1 MSTMSIFHYHC
12 AIRFYEYSMDV
23 VQLTQHVCFEHPY
36 MRGLYILLLNSG
48 HYPGF
53 PISKLSHFQVYTCSH
68 NAIEYDYIRYNKH
81 TIYKYTLNQT
91 IHTIIPQKNKPL
103 IVFSPKDIYP
113 CTKHNVQVQQMY
125 QTKWKDTTV
134 RLSK

>member
-23 VQLTQHVCFEHPY
+23 VQLTQHVCEA
-36 MRGLYILLLNSG
+36 YILLLNSV

-53 PISKLSHFQVYTCSH
+53 PIYKLSHFQVYTCSH

-81 TIYKYTLNQT
+81 EKYK
-91 IHTIIPQKNKPL
+91 
-103 IVFSPKDIYP
+103 
-113 CTKHNVQVQQMY
+113 
-125 QTKWKDTTV
+125 
-134 RLSK
+134 